1 MLGVGFIT
9 LMLGVGFITL
19 LTLAFSS
26 APVGYVLLLA

>member
-26 APVGYVLLLA
+26 AAVGYVLLLA